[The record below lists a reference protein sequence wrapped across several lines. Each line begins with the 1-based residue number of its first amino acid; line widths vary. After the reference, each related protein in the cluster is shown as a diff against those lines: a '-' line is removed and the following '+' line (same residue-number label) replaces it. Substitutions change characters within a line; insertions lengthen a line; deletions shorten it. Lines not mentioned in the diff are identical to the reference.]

1 MMETSAVKRLMYYAV
16 SSTLVACHRQK
27 HSKNCYTALM
37 RLSVI
42 EKKLNS
48 ILASGLTLIVL
59 MLGASSMHLAFDKIE
74 FPQVILGSQFRFTGG

>member
-1 MMETSAVKRLMYYAV
+1 
-16 SSTLVACHRQK
+16 
-27 HSKNCYTALM
+27 M